1 MFFNTFANN
10 YYVFKIFIMS
20 SVVLTNS
27 RELCDK
33 IEAHAK
39 GLQHYA
45 FSIMIFNDRDEV
57 LLSQRA
63 FTKYHSGGLWSNA
76 CCGHP
81 LRVDSLSS
89 IRKEAQQ
96 RLFEEL
102 GFSTALQYKYSFEY
116 NKKCTPLIENELDY
130 VFEGKILDYII
141 NPNKEEVN
149 EIKWIALDDLPRDM
163 EMHPDIYT
171 SWFKL
176 IISNYR

>member
-1 MFFNTFANN
+1 
-10 YYVFKIFIMS
+10 
-20 SVVLTNS
+20 
-27 RELCDK
+27 
-33 IEAHAK
+33 
-39 GLQHYA
+39 
-45 FSIMIFNDRDEV
+45 MIFNDREEV

-96 RLFEEL
+96 RLVEEL
-102 GFSTALQYKYSFEY
+102 GFSTDLQYKYCFEY
-116 NKKCTPLIENELDY
+116 NKKCTSLIENELDY
-130 VFEGKILDYII
+130 VFEGKIFDHMI

-149 EIKWIALDDLPRDM
+149 EIKWIALDDLSRDM
-163 EMHPDIYT
+163 EMYPEVYT

-176 IISNYR
+176 IIRNYR